1 MQDDLANSTGRISL
15 KHEDT
20 SEPRRSKGKSKRMD
34 ESTGGTKMVVSKL
47 MLPVK

>member
-1 MQDDLANSTGRISL
+1 M
-15 KHEDT
+15 KHEEA
-20 SEPRRSKGKSKRMD
+20 SEPKRSKSKRMD